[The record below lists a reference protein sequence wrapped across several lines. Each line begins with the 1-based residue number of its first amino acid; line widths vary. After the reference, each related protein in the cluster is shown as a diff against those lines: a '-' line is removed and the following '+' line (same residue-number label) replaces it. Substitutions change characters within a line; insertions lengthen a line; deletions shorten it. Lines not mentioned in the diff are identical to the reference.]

1 MLFKMIENI
10 TEWIVFIV
18 WKYKLTIYI
27 IRYIQLRILWP
38 YDYIFHPGFQIVV
51 ELNSFDQI
59 P

>member
-1 MLFKMIENI
+1 MIENI

-27 IRYIQLRILWP
+27 IRYIQVRILWP